1 MDPGPPSADTSVPA
15 LSSLTD
21 PSAIV
26 LSSPQ
31 PGQTLDKSERARDL
45 NLQYLQERIED
56 ARSLLQSSSTTPHMK
71 ALMLRLARLDDGD
84 GKITNEEYAKIM
96 DEISGVVS
104 SLHEYWT
111 LLGVVAALILSMAL
125 GPCLNKVERSDLGDN
140 DLDDPTSDL
149 SEAAAD
155 VLILIHT
162 LLMFSC
168 CMLQGLAIFLC
179 CHYYNHTTLVAV
191 DPLDKLAFIM
201 SRGNNPAVPQAMCVL
216 GVFLMILGTV
226 AGMALYIS
234 VLSSIL
240 AACIVAVVVLYLI
253 YFNFA
258 STLPSYARLSKK
270 IEATLVHVVQIHK

>member
-96 DEISGVVS
+96 DEISSVVS

-155 VLILIHT
+155 ALILIHT

-179 CHYYNHTTLVAV
+179 CHFYNHTTLVAV

-240 AACIVAVVVLYLI
+240 AACPLTEIWRS
-253 YFNFA
+253 NFGEVCFTGGI
-258 STLPSYARLSKK
+258 SRP
-270 IEATLVHVVQIHK
+270 